1 MFVFFNNRLMLI
13 NRIFLEVVLSLLLES
28 FIFAESKQEVRWNLG
43 GISHPVVPKSVTPI
57 KSQMPLIV
65 TAVGVSAER

>member
-1 MFVFFNNRLMLI
+1 MFVSFVSGLMLI
-13 NRIFLEVVLSLLLES
+13 NCLFLEVVLSLLLES

-43 GISHPVVPKSVTPI
+43 GISHPVVPKSLTPI

-65 TAVGVSAER
+65 TAVGAEEA